1 MAMPQFNLGQR
12 WANISKTVGDIAQ
25 MQKSTAERKRAEK
38 MKGEQMLQQTF
49 KDLYGFADDWG
60 KEQTRQRERKED
72 VQMQK
77 DLLESSRLHE
87 KALAELESGY
97 RTSEDKAAYD
107 LRQDD
112 REAEQEIAEGELK
125 LKQDEAALQKKEIEA
140 AIAYRANMT
149 EFEKKRYNDQVAA
162 NIENRAIELQRLGL
176 ENTRIANL
184 QELALEKE
192 KTKQLQID
200 ADAAADIAAA
210 EQDLEQAKMLR
221 ELSDAYKL
229 DVQKLNDEFL
239 LAKQELTADLTRA
252 ANAAEIETA
261 TNKIKALAQMAFPD
275 LPPKE
280 AVVQYLARQ
289 APGAK
294 EDVDPLAYA
303 FSFIESVS
311 PGAIQN
317 LADLD
322 EEEKQTLLG
331 HANTA
336 LNNLAGMTNAP
347 SSEVINAAKL
357 GFHAMIMGYN
367 KDDSDVD
374 PAAAEEVADA
384 MIYLTS
390 GWNPYTGFEE
400 EEEQG
405 EFFRDAAT
413 VLSNYWRFLT
423 APTREPGSG
432 FTGVGLG
439 VGGGMAEATAQVAS
453 TAGQFTKTMQGQ
465 EKTVLPEEDD
475 PNWLQFKTLY
485 EEVLPRWKEKSE
497 ELSEM
502 RSTNVM
508 VTTGVTE
515 GDETITLREIMQ
527 EAANL
532 YENPTEVPAPF
543 WATLVEGLRNIQQKT
558 YVGTP
563 RGEREHLYF
572 D

>member
-12 WANISKTVGDIAQ
+12 WANIGKTVGDIAQ
-25 MQKSTAERKRAEK
+25 MKKSAAERKRAERFQ
-38 MKGEQMLQQTF
+38 GQQMLQNTL
-49 KDLYGFADDWG
+49 KDVTGYFTGLE
-60 KEQTRQRERKED
+60 KEKTRQRERED
-72 VQMQK
+72 
-77 DLLESSRLHE
+77 E
-87 KALAELESGY
+87 KAFREEQFKFEKEKELTRQLELG
-97 RTSEDKAAYD
+97 REQHREDIQRR
-107 LRQDD
+107 LD
-112 REAEQEIAEGELK
+112 RRDVEIDQAVEGRRWEAEFG

-149 EFEKKRYNDQVAA
+149 EFQKKQYNDQVAA
-162 NIENRAIELQRLGL
+162 NIENRAIELQKLGL

-229 DVQKLNDEFL
+229 EVQKINDEFL

-275 LPPKE
+275 LPLKE
-280 AVVQYLARQ
+280 AVVQYMASQ
-289 APGAK
+289 APGTK
-294 EDVDPLAYA
+294 EDADPLAYA

-384 MIYLTS
+384 VIYLTS
-390 GWNPYTGFEE
+390 GWNPYTGFE

-423 APTREPGSG
+423 APTKEPGSG

-439 VGGGMAEATAQVAS
+439 VGGGMAEAAAQVAS

-558 YVGTP
+558 RDQVT
-563 RGEREHLYF
+563 LYGSWKG
-572 D
+572 